1 MNIDLNCDIKEC
13 SKEQIKKLEKEVKKL
28 QNEIEEKQ
36 KLIEDFKN
44 MIWPEKGNEYYEL
57 IADGCIDHSVWEDT
71 RLENDILQQG
81 HIFRTL
87 SEAEREKDKR
97 IVLTKLKKY
106 ADKNGEWVIAYRSFE
121 KKPGVFRDC
130 DISDRGLRYLGMIY
144 FSSEEMAKDA
154 IVGIGEENILKLF
167 D

>member
-1 MNIDLNCDIKEC
+1 MKIDLNCDIKEC

-44 MIWPEKGNEYYEL
+44 MIWPEIGDGYYVL
-57 IADGCIDHSVWEDT
+57 STDGYIDHSEWEDT
-71 RLENDILQQG
+71 QTEKDLLQHG
-81 HIFRTL
+81 FIFKTV
-87 SEAEREKDKR
+87 SEAEREKNKR

-106 ADKNGEWVIAYRSFE
+106 TDKNGEWVIAYRSFE
-121 KKPGVFRDC
+121 KKLGVFRDC
-130 DISDRGLRYLGMIY
+130 DISERGHRYLGMIY
-144 FSSEEMAKDA
+144 FNSEEMAKDA
-154 IVGIGEENILKLF
+154 ITDIGEENILKLF